1 MKFGIGIY
9 SRAQEASPDNLV
21 LVAQRAEEMGF
32 DMVCVGDHIAIPHSY
47 TSPYPYS
54 ATGDF
59 TKGGSADWMMEHL
72 TVLAFLAAKTRRI
85 RLAPS
90 VMVLPHRNPLVAAK
104 VLATLDVLS
113 KGRLAVGVGV
123 GWLKEEFE
131 AVELPPFE
139 ERGAVSSEYLR
150 AFKELWTKDNPSFQ
164 GRYCSFS
171 DIRFE
176 PKPAQKPHPP
186 IWVGGESPGA
196 MRRAAALG
204 DAWHPIG
211 SNPRYPLKTP
221 EQLKAAMDRLAH
233 YAVEAGRDPSQ
244 IELAYRVH
252 EYRLTNEGHLRPFV
266 GNADHIAE
274 DIRAFAAVGAKH
286 LVFSFLGDNAG
297 ETLTLMD
304 QFAREI
310 MPKVNDC

>member
-1 MKFGIGIY
+1 MKFGVGIY
-9 SRAQEASPDNLV
+9 SRAQEASPDNLA

-32 DMVCVGDHIAIPHSY
+32 NMICVGDHIAIPHSY
-47 TSPYPYS
+47 ASPYPYS
-54 ATGDF
+54 LTRDF
-59 TKGGSADWMMEHL
+59 TKGGTADWMMEHL
-72 TVLAFLAAKTRRI
+72 TVLGFLAARTQRI

-113 KGRLAVGVGV
+113 KGRLTVGVGV
-123 GWLKEEFE
+123 GWLREEFE
-131 AVELPPFE
+131 AVGLPPFE
-139 ERGAVSSEYLR
+139 ERGAVSNEYLR
-150 AFKELWTKDNPSFQ
+150 AFKELWTRDSPSFK

-176 PKPAQKPHPP
+176 PKPVQNPHPP

-196 MRRAAALG
+196 MKRAATLG

-211 SNPRYPLKTP
+211 SNPQYPLATP
-221 EQLKAAMDRLAH
+221 EQLKAAMDRLAR
-233 YAVEAGRDPSQ
+233 YAAEAGRDPAQ

-252 EYRLTNEGHLRPFV
+252 EYRLTSEGHLRPFV
-266 GNADHIAE
+266 GSPDHIAE
-274 DIRAFAAVGAKH
+274 DVRAFAAVGVEH
-286 LVFSFLGDNAG
+286 LIFSFSGDNSG
-297 ETLTLMD
+297 ETLTSME

-310 MPKVNDC
+310 MPRVKDL